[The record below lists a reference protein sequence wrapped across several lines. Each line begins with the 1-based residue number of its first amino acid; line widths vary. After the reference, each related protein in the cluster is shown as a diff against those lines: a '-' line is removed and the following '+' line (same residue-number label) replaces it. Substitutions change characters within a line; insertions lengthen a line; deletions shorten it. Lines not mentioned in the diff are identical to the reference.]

1 VSSLIKAVDYRP
13 STPVREGVARFVNW
27 YREYFRV

>member
-1 VSSLIKAVDYRP
+1 VGYQPKTS
-13 STPVREGVARFVNW
+13 VREGVARFVNW